1 MTTRDEALDHAAKAL
16 AMGLRSIY
24 EGTPE
29 EAARRAYTP
38 GGPSVEELATRIEQ
52 LRGAA

>member
-16 AMGLRSIY
+16 AIGIRSIY

-38 GGPSVEELATRIEQ
+38 GGPSVEVLTERIEQ
-52 LRGAA
+52 LRSAA